1 MSDKSLDKI
10 ETRIDEIE
18 EITDKISIMCAEIR
32 DLIEKHREHDDGIE
46 DEFDD
51 NLDEDF
57 EEDEEDIDEEDE
69 K

>member
-10 ETRIDEIE
+10 ETRIDQIE

-51 NLDEDF
+51 DLDEDF
-57 EEDEEDIDEEDE
+57 EEDDIDGEED